1 MANFPAFFQLEIQ
14 VRLAQHQP
22 SKPLKGPFYWQISG
36 YKFPA
41 VNSSDGINYVLI
53 LKWCYLSMLRL
64 RKFASSL
71 GKMKMPFS
79 TFLPG
84 PSIQNRLYPTA
95 GGRAEFSI
103 VRKIFLQSLLLPPS
117 TVILGK
123 MAQHARLLAL
133 LMAKLKGKS
142 KSVSN
147 MALGQCIGLQ
157 HIQRSMF

>member
-1 MANFPAFFQLEIQ
+1 MSCYQYCWIWWI
-14 VRLAQHQP
+14 
-22 SKPLKGPFYWQISG
+22 SK
-36 YKFPA
+36 
-41 VNSSDGINYVLI
+41 V
-53 LKWCYLSMLRL
+53 
-64 RKFASSL
+64 
-71 GKMKMPFS
+71 GKSVKMPFS

-142 KSVSN
+142 KSVTN
-147 MALGQCIGLQ
+147 MAWGNALDYNISKDQCSRIRTVASGLKKVHFWNPICQ
-157 HIQRSMF
+157 ASLAWWDGPSPLTLSYLNRSG